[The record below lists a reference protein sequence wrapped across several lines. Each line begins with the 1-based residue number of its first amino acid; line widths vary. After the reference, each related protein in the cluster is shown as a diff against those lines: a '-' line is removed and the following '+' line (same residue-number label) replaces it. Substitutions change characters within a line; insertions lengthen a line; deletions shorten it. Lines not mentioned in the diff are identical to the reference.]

1 MTVSSEPDNLIHKKA
16 GNCRPLLLCCFQNCL
31 AEGVEQVDVRA
42 GEYDMM
48 VADRGLQEIVL
59 ADLDRLLS
67 NLHGNLSSAETV
79 LIRIA
84 GKLSLTTER
93 PP

>member
-1 MTVSSEPDNLIHKKA
+1 
-16 GNCRPLLLCCFQNCL
+16 
-31 AEGVEQVDVRA
+31 
-42 GEYDMM
+42 MM

-84 GKLSLTTER
+84 GKLSLTTETPLQVCR
-93 PP
+93 NLHDGSLSHREFSVNGQADS